1 MRVLFVCTANI
12 CRSPMASGLFAKSA
26 HVNGAVGAISA
37 SAGFL
42 EGGRPVHPAVTRLLD
57 ERAIDVSRKKSQKIS
72 QDLVDKS
79 DLILTMTSDHA
90 RGVVSRF
97 PRAISDVYT
106 LRHFGTIVTQRPA
119 GVSTREWL
127 DDLNVLNRRAYLGDD
142 EILDI
147 PDPIGH
153 AHKVFAELV
162 IELENSIGWIM
173 GCAYPASSQAKTA

>member
-1 MRVLFVCTANI
+1 
-12 CRSPMASGLFAKSA
+12 MASGLFAKSA

-90 RGVVSRF
+90 R
-97 PRAISDVYT
+97 AISDVYT

-119 GVSTREWL
+119 DVSTREWL

-147 PDPIGH
+147 PDPIGR
-153 AHKVFAELV
+153 ADKVFTELV